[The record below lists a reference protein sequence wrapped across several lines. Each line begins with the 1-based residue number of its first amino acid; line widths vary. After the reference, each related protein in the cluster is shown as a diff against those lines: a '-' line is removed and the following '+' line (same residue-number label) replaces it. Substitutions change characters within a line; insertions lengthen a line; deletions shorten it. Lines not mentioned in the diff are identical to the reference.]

1 MMTGGKCLIRVF
13 AAPSCGKQAI
23 FVGWK
28 AQCKAG
34 RSGCHFA
41 YAASAS
47 LELLLLSLLLLLLP
61 MFCWPPF
68 WDRHK
73 LVFISSSAF
82 CACNSA
88 GADAL
93 AGNQQLATG
102 KEQLATCNNVASTW
116 FCLGCVDSEIR
127 CQIGRCTPKRI
138 QTWIISLI
146 GACVRNSL
154 PAYELLQI
162 WWLFFWF
169 SECEIGSHN
178 NNNNINNVGADTDAD
193 ICTRFSYS
201 CSHISLA
208 ALVDQYS
215 PPYNG
220 NSLQITWVGFHF
232 GIWFE

>member
-1 MMTGGKCLIRVF
+1 MTGGKCLIRVF
-13 AAPSCGKQAI
+13 AALSCGKQAI

-28 AQCKAG
+28 AQRKAG

-41 YAASAS
+41 YAESVS

-73 LVFISSSAF
+73 LVFISFSAF
-82 CACNSA
+82 CACNSV

-93 AGNQQLATG
+93 AGNWQR
-102 KEQLATCNNVASTW
+102 ATCTNVASTW
-116 FCLGCVDSEIR
+116 FCLRCVDSEIC
-127 CQIGRCTPKRI
+127 CQIGRSTPERI

-162 WWLFFWF
+162 LWLFFWF

-178 NNNNINNVGADTDAD
+178 NNNNNNVGADTDAD

-201 CSHISLA
+201 CSHISLS
-208 ALVDQYS
+208 ALVDHYS
-215 PPYNG
+215 PPHNG